1 MAPWCPKCG
10 GRWERNGSLLKK
22 ITDELTV
29 GDDMNTH
36 WVLIPSGDRVEVICH
51 YCGTTLNYPLSME
64 DEEKLLVE
72 REVKLYKIIE
82 ELEERLKKEQGG
94 TSKE

>member
-10 GRWERNGSLLKK
+10 GKWERQGPLPTIVAGEYS
-22 ITDELTV
+22 I

-36 WVLIPSGDRVEVICH
+36 YVLIPSGDRLEVICH
-51 YCGTTLNYPLSME
+51 YCGMKLNYPLSME

-82 ELEERLKKEQGG
+82 ELEKQLKEAKE
-94 TSKE
+94 SS